1 MDNSS
6 RAYQALVDAFAELP
20 SVGEHMAQRLAQHC
34 AQQPSQVATLQHALK
49 EAKGL
54 TMCVNCRAWSDQPE
68 CSMCQQADNSRRPML
83 VLLNMAQ
90 RHLVINNAS
99 LVDQYTL
106 FVVHQCLSPVSGIG
120 PNQLGLGL
128 LKERT
133 EREGITQVVCALPND
148 TQGRLTAQFIADALG
163 EGVEVS
169 LLGENASLQQTTP
182 ITDLQRI
189 EPRTLS
195 HAPSP

>member
-6 RAYQALVDAFAELP
+6 RAYQALVDAFSELP

-34 AQQPSQVATLQHALK
+34 AQQPNKTAALQHALK
-49 EAKGL
+49 EAEGL
-54 TMCVNCRAWSDQPE
+54 TMCSSCRAWSDQPE
-68 CSMCQQADNSRRPML
+68 CSMCQQPHTRQRPML

-90 RHLVINNAS
+90 RYVVISNKA
-99 LVDQYTL
+99 LVDRYEL

-128 LKERT
+128 LKERV
-133 EREGITQVVCALPND
+133 ERAHIKQVLCALPND

-163 EGVEVS
+163 EGVEVN
-169 LLGENASLQQTTP
+169 LLGEGVSLQQTTP

-189 EPRTLS
+189 EPRILNN
-195 HAPSP
+195 APS